1 MMNRTAETLF
11 WIGRYLER
19 AENHTRLIDVNYH
32 MRQVLIEDAEEYKWE
47 RLIASIS
54 DLKLF
59 KEYFDQAN
67 ETSALQFLT
76 FEQCNQNSLYS
87 SVFRTRNNIRTLR
100 QLLPSE
106 LWDSINGFY
115 LWLNEQD
122 ISKLMMQSPHIFFQ
136 RVKEWLSLFNGTAD
150 STMVRDHVWNFIQ
163 LGKFFERAENSLRI
177 LNSFYLY
184 FTTESSVSDDQVNYN
199 RFIILLKS
207 AAGYEAF
214 RKLYADHVT
223 FEKVT
228 EFLLSNQAFPHSV
241 RYSLFTIETCLSKI
255 KEQDDSFTILAE
267 KAIDFV
273 GIIKRNL
280 ADISNGKAVSL
291 RFRFDS

>member
-1 MMNRTAETLF
+1 MMNRTAEALF
-11 WIGRYLER
+11 WIGRY
-19 AENHTRLIDVNYH
+19 
-32 MRQVLIEDAEEYKWE
+32 M
-47 RLIASIS
+47 
-54 DLKLF
+54 
-59 KEYFDQAN
+59 
-67 ETSALQFLT
+67 
-76 FEQCNQNSLYS
+76 
-87 SVFRTRNNIRTLR
+87 
-100 QLLPSE
+100 
-106 LWDSINGFY
+106 
-115 LWLNEQD
+115 
-122 ISKLMMQSPHIFFQ
+122 
-136 RVKEWLSLFNGTAD
+136 
-150 STMVRDHVWNFIQ
+150 
-163 LGKFFERAENSLRI
+163 ERAENSLRI
-177 LNSFYLY
+177 LNSYYLY

-214 RKLYADHVT
+214 RKLYADYVT

-267 KAIDFV
+267 KAIDFI

-291 RFRFDS
+291 RLDLIHEMVTSINSLGIEISNRFFQEESIEA